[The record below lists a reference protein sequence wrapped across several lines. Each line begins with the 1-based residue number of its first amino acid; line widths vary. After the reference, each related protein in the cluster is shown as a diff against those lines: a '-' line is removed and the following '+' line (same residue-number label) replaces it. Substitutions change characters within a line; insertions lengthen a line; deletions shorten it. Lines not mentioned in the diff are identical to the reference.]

1 MRNIVWF
8 ASTSRDNRG
17 TSEDKEK
24 RHKSRQMAEEVAL
37 VPIKNSL
44 ADLDELEMFEMQQE
58 NSSHEIISKIRSI
71 RYTILQRR
79 IQLRK

>member
-1 MRNIVWF
+1 
-8 ASTSRDNRG
+8 
-17 TSEDKEK
+17 
-24 RHKSRQMAEEVAL
+24 MAEEVAL

-71 RYTILQRR
+71 RSEERR
-79 IQLRK
+79 VGKECLE